1 MLEASYSDLASSSTM
16 LSTDPIISIDCARK
30 YLTSPSDSTLSAFP
44 TAPHNASC
52 KTLELL
58 TASAG
63 RLANVTLTV
72 DTTSALLEGKG
83 VGKNVGNGDGDFVGL
98 RVGAPVGLGVGD
110 DVGRRV
116 GSSVGNAVGAE
127 DGLGVGEGVGDSV
140 GDGVG
145 AKLAELTPTKS
156 TFCSV

>member
-1 MLEASYSDLASSSTM
+1 M

-72 DTTSALLEGKG
+72 DTTSALPEGKG
-83 VGKNVGNGDGDFVGL
+83 VGENVGS
-98 RVGAPVGLGVGD
+98 RVGTTEGDSEVGYAVGRALGETEGFTLGSTVGRALGAGLGD
-110 DVGRRV
+110 MDVVDTAARYTR
-116 GSSVGNAVGAE
+116 
-127 DGLGVGEGVGDSV
+127 L
-140 GDGVG
+140 
-145 AKLAELTPTKS
+145 KS
-156 TFCSV
+156 TGPA